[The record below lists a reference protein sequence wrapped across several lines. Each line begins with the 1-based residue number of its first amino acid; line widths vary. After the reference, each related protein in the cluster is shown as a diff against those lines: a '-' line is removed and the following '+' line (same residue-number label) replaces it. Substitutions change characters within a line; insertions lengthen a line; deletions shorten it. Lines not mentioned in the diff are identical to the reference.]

1 VNGSSVNGSSPP
13 PVDASVVIDCFP
25 GTVSRYSE
33 DHRIVVVDVIR
44 ATTLAVTGAAAGRRC
59 IVAGAPDEALAIR
72 ERLGG
77 GILAGELGGDLPEGF
92 DMNNSPAEL
101 ELRTDIDLPL
111 IMVSTSG
118 GPLMIEAGA
127 VPGGA
132 DVACFRNFTA
142 VARGLIGNHRKVAII
157 GAGSR
162 GEFREE
168 DQMCCA
174 WIGGLLMRAGYVP
187 ETQETRQLIERWDG
201 APAIACEISNSV
213 GYLRRSDQ
221 LRDFDFIVSHVDD
234 LDAACSVEGNEVVAE
249 SPAIR
254 ASTAAVG

>member
-1 VNGSSVNGSSPP
+1 MNDAAVNGSSPSSSG
-13 PVDASVVIDCFP
+13 ASVVIDCFP
-25 GTVSRYSE
+25 GTVSRYSD

-44 ATTLAVTGAAAGRRC
+44 ATTLAVTATATGRRC
-59 IVAGAPDEALAIR
+59 IVAGTPDEAMAIR
-72 ERLGG
+72 DELGS
-77 GILAGELGGDLPEGF
+77 GILAGELGGDLPDGF

-101 ELRTDIDLPL
+101 ELRADLHLPL

-127 VPGGA
+127 VAGGA

-142 VARGLIGNHRKVAII
+142 VARSLIGQHRKVAII

-174 WIGGLLMRAGYVP
+174 WIGGLLMGAGYLP
-187 ETQETRQLIERWDG
+187 ETDETRQLIERWSG
-201 APAIACEISNSV
+201 APARACESSNSV
-213 GYLRRSDQ
+213 AYLRRSGQ
-221 LRDFDFIVSHVDD
+221 LRDFDFIVNHVDD
-234 LDAACSVEGNEVVAE
+234 LDDACSVEGNEVVAE
-249 SPAIR
+249 SPAAR

>member
-1 VNGSSVNGSSPP
+1 MNGARRNGSSPSP
-13 PVDASVVIDCFP
+13 AGASVVIDSFP
-25 GTVSRYSE
+25 GTVGRYSD

-44 ATTLAVTGAAAGRRC
+44 ATTLAVTATAEGRRC
-59 IVAGAPDEALAIR
+59 IVARTPDEAVATR
-72 ERLGG
+72 DRLGG
-77 GILAGELGGDLPEGF
+77 GILAGELGGDLPAGF

-101 ELRTDIDLPL
+101 AARTDTELPL

-127 VPGGA
+127 ATGGA

-142 VARGLIGNHRKVAII
+142 VTRSLIGTHRKVAII

-174 WIGGLLMRAGYVP
+174 WIGELLMGAGYVP
-187 ETQETRQLIERWDG
+187 ETDETRQLIERWSG
-201 APAIACEISNSV
+201 APATACESSNSV
-213 GYLRRSDQ
+213 AYLRRSGQ
-221 LRDFDFIVSHVDD
+221 LHDYDFIVNHVDD
-234 LDAACSVEGNEVVAE
+234 LDYACSVEGNEVVAE
-249 SPAIR
+249 SPVLR

>member
-1 VNGSSVNGSSPP
+1 VNGASRNGSSPSP
-13 PVDASVVIDCFP
+13 AGPSVVIDCFP
-25 GTVSRYSE
+25 GTVSKYSD

-44 ATTLAVTGAAAGRRC
+44 ATTLAVTASATGRRC
-59 IVAGAPDEALAIR
+59 IVAGSPDEAVAIR
-72 ERLGG
+72 DRLGG
-77 GILAGELGGDLPEGF
+77 GILAGELGGDLPDGF

-101 ELRTDIDLPL
+101 ELRTDIDRPL

-127 VPGGA
+127 VAGGA

-142 VARGLIGNHRKVAII
+142 TARSLIGNHRKVAII

-174 WIGGLLMRAGYVP
+174 WIGGLLMGAGYVP
-187 ETQETRQLIERWDG
+187 ETDETRQLIERWRD
-201 APAIACEISNSV
+201 APAEACEISNSV
-213 GYLRRSDQ
+213 GYLRRSGQ
-221 LRDFDFIVSHVDD
+221 LHDFDFIVSHVDD
-234 LDAACSVEGNEVVAE
+234 LDAACSVAGNEVVAE
-249 SPAIR
+249 SPAPR

>member
-1 VNGSSVNGSSPP
+1 MNASRPAP
-13 PVDASVVIDCFP
+13 IRASVVIDCFP
-25 GTVSRYSE
+25 GTVSRYSD

-44 ATTLAVTGAAAGRRC
+44 ATTLAVTATAAGRRC
-59 IVAGAPDEALAIR
+59 IVAGSPDEAVAIR

-77 GILAGELGGDLPEGF
+77 GILAGELGGDLPDGF

-101 ELRTDIDLPL
+101 ELRTDVDLPL

-132 DVACFRNFTA
+132 DVACFRNFSA
-142 VARGLIGNHRKVAII
+142 VARSLIGNHRKVAII

-174 WIGGLLMRAGYVP
+174 WIGGLLMGAGYVP
-187 ETQETRQLIERWDG
+187 ETDGTREIVERWSG
-201 APAIACEISNSV
+201 APATACEISNSV
-213 GYLRRSDQ
+213 AYLRRSGQ
-221 LRDFDFIVSHVDD
+221 LRDYDFIVSHVDD
-234 LDAACSVEGNEVVAE
+234 LDGACSVEGNEVVAE
-249 SPAIR
+249 SAAPR

>member
-1 VNGSSVNGSSPP
+1 VNGSSPSSAG
-13 PVDASVVIDCFP
+13 ASVVIDCFP

-44 ATTLAVTGAAAGRRC
+44 ATTLAVTATATGRRC
-59 IVAGAPDEALAIR
+59 IVAVTPDEAIAIR
-72 ERLGG
+72 DRLGG
-77 GILAGELGGDLPEGF
+77 GILAGELGGDLPDGF

-101 ELRTDIDLPL
+101 ELRTDVELPL

-127 VPGGA
+127 VAGGA

-142 VARGLIGNHRKVAII
+142 VARSLIGNHRKVAII

-174 WIGGLLMRAGYVP
+174 WIAGLLMGAGYHP
-187 ETQETRQLIERWDG
+187 ETVQTRQLIDRWVG
-201 APAIACEISNSV
+201 APATASEISNSV
-213 GYLRRSDQ
+213 GYLRRSGQ

-234 LDAACSVEGNEVVAE
+234 LDAACSVEGNEVAAE
-249 SPAIR
+249 SPAPR
-254 ASTAAVG
+254 ASTSAVG